1 MRNLA
6 RLLIRL
12 YPASWRE
19 RYGEEFEAL
28 LEDSSPHWS
37 AVFDLLK
44 GAMKMRFSLPTFP
57 KLALMLSISGLL
69 TGLAISYMLPRIYV
83 SRAELQLEGIGTGS
97 FRPVEYVL
105 QFENEILSRTSLSN
119 MIQDPRLD
127 LYPEERTKLPLEDV
141 IERMRRDIT
150 IRIDTPRG
158 ASQDRLAFS
167 VAFAYRDRVKAH
179 DTVQLLI
186 TRFMDANLTRQREA
200 QTNRGQMDQFHSLEA
215 RIAALEKRVGMP
227 SAPGDRLAGINLDVL
242 DPPSLPVSIARP
254 RRPIFM
260 AIGFMAGV
268 VLAALIA
275 IFRRRPPPIPFPA
288 QTA

>member
-1 MRNLA
+1 
-6 RLLIRL
+6 
-12 YPASWRE
+12 
-19 RYGEEFEAL
+19 
-28 LEDSSPHWS
+28 
-37 AVFDLLK
+37 
-44 GAMKMRFSLPTFP
+44 MRFSLPTFP

-141 IERMRRDIT
+141 IERMRTRDIT

-227 SAPGDRLAGINLDVL
+227 SAPGDRLTGINLDVL
-242 DPPSLPVSIARP
+242 DPPSLPVSTARP
-254 RRPIFM
+254 QRSIFM
-260 AIGFMAGV
+260 GIGFIAGFF
-268 VLAALIA
+268 LAALVA
-275 IFRRRPPPIPFPA
+275 AVRRRPPAIPLPA